1 MRRFQGLCGLFLLSV
16 VGCGGFFVPQ
26 TNSGGGTN
34 TGDYIYVGNGNNTFI
49 AGFGLN
55 SSGALSVLS
64 GSPYN
69 NGVAAQSVA
78 VTPANTFLYAGTTNG
93 IYAYAINSNG
103 SIAVL
108 NSGSAVAQDMVATQM
123 QVDSTGNYLLA
134 SGFGTS
140 LGAQA
145 IGIYTINTST
155 GLLTAIT
162 GSPLPLYTGNGS
174 TPAVVT
180 PTGLLITPNN
190 SYVYVS
196 LGTLGVQILTLG
208 TGGALSTGS
217 TPTLLLPVSTSTSP
231 SDTGLA
237 SDPLSAFLFVG
248 EINTGLRVLSIGTG
262 GSLKEV
268 SGSPY
273 AVGTGPTGVVLDTTG
288 SYVYVANKG
297 SNNISAFTLT
307 AASGKLTAIAGSPY
321 ASGGQLPTALVND
334 NSKKFVAV
342 INSGSNGT
350 GGNSDMQVFKFDA
363 TTDGQLDPVSTAT
376 TGTDPTN
383 PLSIAAS
390 H

>member
-1 MRRFQGLCGLFLLSV
+1 MRRFKGLCGLFLLGV
-16 VGCGGFFVPQ
+16 TGCGGFFVPQ

-49 AGFGLN
+49 AGFGVN

-103 SIAVL
+103 SIAVQ

-140 LGAQA
+140 IGAQA

-155 GLLTAIT
+155 GLLTAVG
-162 GSPLPLYTGNGS
+162 GSPIPLYTGNGS

-196 LGTLGVQILTLG
+196 LGSLGVQILTLG
-208 TGGALSTGS
+208 TGGALAAGS
-217 TPTLLLPVSTSTSP
+217 TPTLLLPISTSTSP

-237 SDPLSAFLFVG
+237 SDPLSAFLFVS

-273 AVGTGPTGVVLDTTG
+273 AVGTGPNGVILDTTG

-307 AASGKLTAIAGSPY
+307 AASGKLTAIDGSPF

-334 NSKKFVAV
+334 NTKKFVAV
-342 INSGSNGT
+342 INSGANGT
-350 GGNSDMQVFKFDA
+350 GGNSDMQVFKFD
-363 TTDGQLDPVSTAT
+363 TTTNGKLDPVSTAT

-383 PLSIAAS
+383 PVSIAAS